1 VWTVCNNQT
10 LHAGVTYIYSA
21 SFTNPGAEQAA
32 QTISIAASG
41 TATIVAGAFGADHSP
56 LLGVTNGTDPLRV
69 VVPKFNLKQMVQSM
83 PVASSSNALTLS
95 LQSNVNLV
103 SSVNTNASISITN
116 LTGADIPDNPI
127 LLVAPQNLS
136 WMFCNAKGEQGRG
149 SFTNLTSILTIFICP
164 NQSMQALTTFSVTIY
179 VVNGA
184 QAQRSPPISIYAA
197 GDMGVIISSTA
208 GHTAYENG
216 GSYVAAKHAE
226 TSLARTLRLELNG
239 EPIRVTEIAPGMVK
253 TEEFSLVR
261 LGDPAKAENVYK
273 GVAAPLVAE
282 DVAEA
287 IRWSVMLPDHFNV
300 DSMIIRPIA
309 QAANHKV
316 HRTQ

>member
-1 VWTVCNNQT
+1 MSK
-10 LHAGVTYIYSA
+10 ARYAIVTGA
-21 SFTNPGAEQAA
+21 SSGIGAATSLLLAENGFHV
-32 QTISIAASG
+32 IAAARRIDRLKELA
-41 TATIVAGAFGADHSP
+41 TKNENIATIALDVTNQASVDLLAAEFEGKGLDVLVNCAGGAFDAASVLDSDP
-56 LLGVTNGTDPLRV
+56 EIWQKTYDVNVIGTVRV
-69 VVPKFNLKQMVQSM
+69 VK
-83 PVASSSNALTLS
+83 ALTPFLRK
-95 LQSNVNLV
+95 N
-103 SSVNTNASISITN
+103 
-116 LTGADIPDNPI
+116 G
-127 LLVAPQNLS
+127 
-136 WMFCNAKGEQGRG
+136 KGH
-149 SFTNLTSILTIFICP
+149 I
-164 NQSMQALTTFSVTIY
+164 
-179 VVNGA
+179 
-184 QAQRSPPISIYAA
+184 
-197 GDMGVIISSTA
+197 VIISSTA

-226 TSLARTLRLELNG
+226 TALARTLRLELNG

-273 GVAAPLVAE
+273 GVEAPLVAE

-300 DSMIIRPIA
+300 DSMVIRPIA